1 MRRRPRVLLLVS
13 VIAAIGV
20 AGSAQAAGQS
30 TAYQVEVAL
39 NCTSA
44 KTCTVAQL
52 PNGAAFGTWL
62 SLQLEQGG
70 AGTYT
75 GADCASGLDG
85 KTGTF
90 PDSGKL
96 TWQSVTTYDPSAMAN
111 VNEIKITGVKLVDG
125 TTSVTITVPDATGQK
140 DSGASQVFQVVSSS
154 IGVQG
159 FAGTVHVQVT
169 Q

>member
-30 TAYQVEVAL
+30 TAYQVEVSL

-44 KTCTVAQL
+44 KSCTVAQL

-70 AGTYT
+70 GGTYT
-75 GADCASGLDG
+75 GADCASNFHG

-90 PDSGKL
+90 PVSGDL
-96 TWQSVTTYDPSAMAN
+96 TWKSVTTYDPSAMAN
-111 VNEIKITGVKLVDG
+111 VDLIKITGVKLVDG
-125 TTSVTITVPDATGQK
+125 TTSVTLTVPDATGQK
-140 DSGASQVFQVVSSS
+140 DSDASQVFQVASSS

-159 FAGTVHVQVT
+159 FSGTVQLQIT